1 MLEKL
6 ISTDVSNIKLP
17 PILPDICIAEQGPAA
32 VLQPVGRGYKIVTFD
47 TGPGMEARSG
57 HSLYFIFRF
66 SLEIK
71 FIQ

>member
-32 VLQPVGRGYKIVTFD
+32 VLRCCSLLGGVT
-47 TGPGMEARSG
+47 
-57 HSLYFIFRF
+57 
-66 SLEIK
+66 K
-71 FIQ
+71 